1 MEVSIHSGDDCGWSS
16 CNSLSA
22 RSPRNGSHHPAR
34 ASKATMSKTADRVL
48 GVHGLVMRHFHAL
61 NEYDDCSQGTTRTLE
76 NSPLTIIAA
85 ARADANNAPG
95 KLIA

>member
-1 MEVSIHSGDDCGWSS
+1 MLRVCFFPLPQDGRRDEWAGAD
-16 CNSLSA
+16 
-22 RSPRNGSHHPAR
+22 RTNGSHHPAR
-34 ASKATMSKTADRVL
+34 ASKATMLKTADRVL
-48 GVHGLVMRHFHAL
+48 GVHGLVMRQFHAL
-61 NEYDDCSQGTTRTLE
+61 NEYEDCSQGTTRTLE